1 MKEIWKECTEYLDTI
16 EGKFNKVPKHHILD
30 LAENVDEVLK
40 ACDAFINDCSCLL
53 ECQIQEVLVMLTNST
68 IVLSSIMHYRTQPI
82 YS

>member
-1 MKEIWKECTEYLDTI
+1 MKEIWKECTTEYLDTI

-53 ECQIQEVLVMLTNST
+53 DDRGKTKSARLRFKWCC
-68 IVLSSIMHYRTQPI
+68 
-82 YS
+82 